1 MKVKSNV
8 SPLECTHAQELLS
21 SYIDSM
27 TSPDETLR
35 LEAHLAQCTACPD
48 HLQSL
53 ISLRN
58 MLARIEPV
66 AAPED
71 LVLDTRVKLSHARN
85 HNYLD
90 WFDDRLNNVL
100 KPLAMPALIG
110 VSVTMLFFGVLFG
123 NIVSTSTVL
132 AQDFAH
138 LSPATAETESNSHP
152 QWNNSSVVELASNN
166 NRLEEP
172 LMLGLDISEEGRVM
186 DYNILSGRRSPAVDR
201 WIKEVLSLA
210 RFTPATAFGKPVVST
225 IILTS
230 VDVTG

>member
-1 MKVKSNV
+1 MKVRYNV
-8 SPLECTHAQELLS
+8 SPPECTHAQELLS

-27 TSPDETLR
+27 TSSDETLR
-35 LEAHLAQCTACPD
+35 LEAHLAQCTTCPD

-58 MLARIEPV
+58 MLAQIEP
-66 AAPED
+66 AAPPED
-71 LVLDTRVKLSHARN
+71 LVLETRVKLSHARN

-90 WFDDRLNNVL
+90 WFDDRLQNVL
-100 KPLAMPALIG
+100 KPLAMPALFG
-110 VSVTMLFFGVLFG
+110 VSLTMLFFGVLFG

-138 LSPATAETESNSHP
+138 QLPAAEAESNSHP

-172 LMLGLDISEEGRVM
+172 LMLGLDISEDGRVM

-230 VDVTG
+230 IDVRG